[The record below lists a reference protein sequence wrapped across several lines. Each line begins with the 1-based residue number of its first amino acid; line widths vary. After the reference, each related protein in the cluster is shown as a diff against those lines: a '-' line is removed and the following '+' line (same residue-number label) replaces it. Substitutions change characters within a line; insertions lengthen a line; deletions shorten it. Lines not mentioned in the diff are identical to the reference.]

1 MAAPRSYISVIDDS
15 IYSEQ
20 STSCI
25 PLIVFATAAN
35 KVSDSGDVYSG
46 TAESKVVRLISG
58 LNDLYTRYGTPI
70 FEINNGTVNHASEMN
85 EVGLKAAA
93 DLLGV
98 NNTAYVVRAD
108 IDLNQLA
115 GTDIEP
121 TANVKNGT
129 YWFDTL
135 NTVFGVFRAN
145 GNTNRAKAWDL
156 VDVKVPYDYDIKD
169 NEPAQEYGDNRD
181 VAYVAVKDEN
191 GLITNT
197 FFEKVSGSWLKIGS
211 DAWKEALKDSRTG
224 ETPTVTFASHINVP
238 AGTFIGSIWIKTTK
252 PNYGSDY
259 SLKRFASATNLWNIT
274 PITLY
279 KSLDAAELAMS
290 TGVINT
296 VYAECSPDD
305 KEVAIKF
312 YRLAYNTG
320 FEKTITNLNPT
331 TNTIRIRVMGYD
343 KIEVTGTVEECALAI
358 SASAIPGLSAAAVN
372 ETTMKI
378 VSDSWHTV
386 IISTGSEASEQYD
399 PITEQVTLS
408 GFDTFSDGTIS
419 LDTSSIILTNWE
431 MLEYVPSL
439 TEPRAPALDGTYWF
453 NNEFDVDIMVNDGDQ
468 WLDYPKEI
476 YVTSADPTIDLPKG
490 KDIEA
495 DDLWIN
501 PSLKPYPVI
510 KRFNSEEEWEL
521 IDNSDQSSP
530 AGIVFADARSDVS
543 KERVNYVD
551 PDCIEPA
558 AYPAGILLFNT
569 RYSTY
574 NVKEYKKD
582 LFADYVGKTYKVG
595 ASEFVFEGDTSR
607 WVTASGNKVNG
618 EPYMGPEAQ
627 RIMVVRALQEALNM
641 ESLRVED
648 IYFNLIAT
656 PGYVECYDEM
666 IVLNQDRKET
676 AFIVT
681 DTPKDLAPDA
691 SAVQAWLTNKNVA
704 STNGSDGL
712 VNRYTYSW
720 MTYPGLGMGSNTD
733 GYNVAVPS
741 SSILLRQIATC
752 DAMTGGK
759 VWLPAAGV
767 RRGLVSNASS
777 VGYIDDEGEY
787 RPISVNE
794 GLRDVLFDNGCNS
807 IRNVP
812 SYGLTVWGD
821 KTLQGYASALD
832 SMGVARLVC
841 KVRKDVDTLVIPY
854 FFELNTPY
862 LRQQVQNVISGY
874 LTNLMNQE
882 ALQDYVVVCDGSN
895 NTEERVAAYELHVD
909 LAFLPYRSIRWI
921 YAGIR
926 IVNTE
931 SQLSA

>member
-35 KVSDSGDVYSG
+35 KTSDSGEVYSG
-46 TAESKVVRLISG
+46 TAESKVLRLITG

-121 TANVKNGT
+121 TSNVKNGT
-129 YWFDTL
+129 YWLDTL

-156 VDVKVPYDYDIKD
+156 VDVKVAEGSNVSE
-169 NEPAQEYGDNRD
+169 NEPVQEFGDNRD
-181 VAYVAVKDEN
+181 VAYVASVDAN
-191 GLITNT
+191 DLITNT
-197 FFEKVSGSWLKIGS
+197 FFEKINGAWLKIGS
-211 DAWKEALKDSRTG
+211 EAWKEALTDE
-224 ETPTVTFASHINVP
+224 ETQLIPSVTFSSHISVP
-238 AGTFIGSIWIKTTK
+238 DGTTVGSIWIKTTK

-259 SLKRFASATNLWNIT
+259 ALKRFASSTGLWNSV
-274 PITLY
+274 PLTLY
-279 KSLDAAELAMS
+279 KSLDAAERAMS
-290 TGVINT
+290 TGVLNT
-296 VYAECSPDD
+296 VYAECSENDSP
-305 KEVAIKF
+305 VAIKL
-312 YRLAYNTG
+312 YKLAYNTG
-320 FEKTITNLNPT
+320 FEKTLTNLNPT
-331 TNTIRIRVMGYD
+331 SNTIRIRVMGYD
-343 KIEVTGTVEECALAI
+343 EIEATGTVAECALAI
-358 SASAIPGLSAAAVN
+358 SASSIPGLSAAPVS
-372 ETTMKI
+372 ETSMKI

-386 IISTGSEASEQYD
+386 VISTGDSESEQYD
-399 PITEQVTLS
+399 PVTEEVTLS
-408 GFDTFSDGTIS
+408 GFDTFSDGTIV
-419 LDTSSIILTNWE
+419 LENDVIILTNWE
-431 MLEYVPSL
+431 MLDYISSTE
-439 TEPRAPALDGTYWF
+439 EPRAPAADGTFWF
-453 NNEFDVDIMVNDGDQ
+453 NNEFDVDIMLNDGDQ
-468 WLDYPKEI
+468 WLDYPYEV
-476 YVTSADPTIDLPKG
+476 YVTSADPTIDLPAG
-490 KDIEA
+490 KPVAEN
-495 DDLWIN
+495 DLWIN

-510 KRFNSEEEWEL
+510 KRFNAEEEWEL

-530 AGIVFADARSDVS
+530 AGIVFADARADVS
-543 KERVNYVD
+543 KTVANYVD
-551 PDCIEPA
+551 PDCIEPT

-618 EPYMGPEAQ
+618 EPYMGSDAQ
-627 RIMVVRALQEALNM
+627 RIMVVRALQEALNL
-641 ESLRVED
+641 ESLRVEE

-676 AFIVT
+676 AFIIT

-691 SAVQAWLTNKNVA
+691 TAIHAWLTNSNVA
-704 STNGSDGL
+704 DTNSSEGL

-720 MTYPGLGMGSNTD
+720 MAYPGMGMGSNTD
-733 GYNVAVPS
+733 GYNVAIPTS
-741 SSILLRQIATC
+741 AALLRQIATS

-767 RRGLVSNASS
+767 RRGLVSNISS
-777 VGYIDDEGEY
+777 AGYIDDEGEY
-787 RPISVNE
+787 RAVSVNE
-794 GLRDVLFDNGCNS
+794 GLRDVLFDNGCNT
-807 IRNVP
+807 IRNIP
-812 SYGLTVWGD
+812 SYGLTIWGD

-832 SMGVARLVC
+832 SMGVCRLIC
-841 KVRKDVDTLVIPY
+841 KLRRDLDIMVMPY
-854 FFELNTPY
+854 YFELNTPY
-862 LRQQVQNVISGY
+862 LRQQVQNLVSGY

-882 ALQDYVVVCDGSN
+882 ALQDFVVVCDGSN
-895 NTEERVAAYELHVD
+895 NTAERIAAYELHVD
-909 LAFLPYRSIRWI
+909 LAVLPYRSIRWI